1 MNDHKPLAVVLLY
14 LPVHILVAAVTWHDI
29 GRRSPQQLRGSKR
42 LWRLASAVNTLG
54 AVAYWLAGR
63 RAT

>member
-1 MNDHKPLAVVLLY
+1 MTDHKPLRAVLLY
-14 LPVHILVAAVTWHDI
+14 LPVHFLVAAVTWRDI

-42 LWRLASAVNTLG
+42 LWRVASALNTLG

-63 RAT
+63 RGT